1 MPRGLFALLLSI
13 AVPCQAASISGPRM
27 WAAPDNTRVVFDLS
41 APVTYHLFT
50 MTHPHRVVLDIEGG
64 RFVKPPP
71 PSDPADR
78 FLKSI
83 RYAPHGQKLRLVLDL
98 KQRTEVKGF
107 ALAPQ
112 RPYGHRLVVDLLGH
126 EAVAPQVAPLTFEQ
140 LRLRNVVIAIDAG
153 HGGEDPGAIG
163 KRGAREKQVVLA
175 IARELAQRVNDER
188 GMRAV
193 LIRDGDYFLSLRNRI
208 KRARQHKADLFVSI
222 HADAFRD
229 PQASGSSVYVLSRHG
244 ASSEAARWLAE
255 RENAS
260 DLVGGVSLDDKDDLL
275 RKVLLD
281 LSQTAAID
289 ASVNVGGRV
298 LQRLNR
304 LGKIHHQGV
313 QRAGFAVLKSPD
325 IPSVLVETA
334 FITNPL
340 EERKL
345 TDPRHQ
351 GALAAAILDG
361 IRAYFLEAAPPGTL
375 LAMHKDT
382 LSEASA
388 STLRALR

>member
-1 MPRGLFALLLSI
+1 
-13 AVPCQAASISGPRM
+13 M
-27 WAAPDNTRVVFDLS
+27 WASPDNTRVVFDLS
-41 APVTYHLFT
+41 APVNYHLFT

-83 RYAPHGQKLRLVLDL
+83 RNAPHGRKLRLVLDL
-98 KQRTEVKGF
+98 KQRAEVKGF

-112 RPYGHRLVVDLLGH
+112 RPYGHRLVVDLLGR
-126 EAVAPQVAPLTFEQ
+126 EEVAPQVAPLTQEQ
-140 LRLRNVVIAIDAG
+140 QRLRNVVIAIDAG

-163 KRGAREKQVVLA
+163 TQGAREKQVVLA
-175 IARELAQRVNDER
+175 IARKLAQRVNDER

-193 LIRDGDYFLSLRNRI
+193 LIRDGDYFISLRNRI

-304 LGKIHHQGV
+304 LGKIHHQSV

-345 TDPRHQ
+345 TNPRHQ

-375 LAMHKDT
+375 LAMRT
-382 LSEASA
+382 
-388 STLRALR
+388 R

>member
-13 AVPCQAASISGPRM
+13 AVPCHAANISGPRL

-41 APVTYHLFT
+41 APVNYHLFT
-50 MTHPHRVVLDIEGG
+50 LTHPHRVVLDIEGG

-83 RYAPHGQKLRLVLDL
+83 RYAPHGRKLRLVLDL

-126 EAVAPQVAPLTFEQ
+126 EAVAPQVTPLTLEQ
-140 LRLRNVVIAIDAG
+140 LHLRNVVIAIDAG

-175 IARELAQRVNDER
+175 IARKLSHRVNNER

-193 LIRDGDYFLSLRNRI
+193 LIRDGDYFISLRNRI

-229 PQASGSSVYVLSRHG
+229 PQASGSSVYVLSRNG

-313 QRAGFAVLKSPD
+313 
-325 IPSVLVETA
+325 
-334 FITNPL
+334 
-340 EERKL
+340 
-345 TDPRHQ
+345 
-351 GALAAAILDG
+351 
-361 IRAYFLEAAPPGTL
+361 
-375 LAMHKDT
+375 
-382 LSEASA
+382 
-388 STLRALR
+388 

>member
-13 AVPCQAASISGPRM
+13 AVPCHAASISGPRM

-41 APVTYHLFT
+41 APVKYHFFT
-50 MTHPHRVVLDIEGG
+50 LTHPHRVVLDIEGG

-83 RYAPHGQKLRLVLDL
+83 RYAAHGRNLRLVLDL

-112 RPYGHRLVVDLLGH
+112 RPHGHRLVVDLLGH
-126 EAVAPQVAPLTFEQ
+126 EAVAPQAVPLTFEQ

-175 IARELAQRVNDER
+175 IARKLAHRVNAER

-193 LIRDGDYFLSLRNRI
+193 LIRDGDYFISLRNRI

-229 PQASGSSVYVLSRHG
+229 PRASGSSVYVLSRHG

-281 LSQTAAID
+281 LSQTAALD

-298 LQRLNR
+298 LQGLNR

-382 LSEASA
+382 LSDASY
-388 STLRALR
+388 

>member
-13 AVPCQAASISGPRM
+13 AVPCHAASISGPRM

-64 RFVKPPP
+64 LFVKTPP
-71 PSDPADR
+71 PSDPKDR
-78 FLKSI
+78 FLKSL
-83 RYAPHGQKLRLVLDL
+83 RYARHGRKLRLVLDL
-98 KQRTEVKGF
+98 KQRAEIKAF

-112 RPYGHRLVVDLLGH
+112 RPYGHRLVVDLLGR
-126 EAVAPQVAPLTFEQ
+126 EQVAPALLPRERQ
-140 LRLRNVVIAIDAG
+140 RLRDIVIAIDAG

-163 KRGAREKQVVLA
+163 KRGTREKQVVLA
-175 IARELAQRVNDER
+175 IARKLADRVNDER

-193 LIRDGDYFLSLRNRI
+193 LIRDGDYFISLRNRI

-229 PQASGSSVYVLSRHG
+229 PRASGSSVYVLSSHG

-281 LSQTAAID
+281 LSQSAAID

-304 LGKIHHQGV
+304 LGRIHHQGV

-351 GALAAAILDG
+351 EAMAAAILEG
-361 IRAYFLEAAPPGTL
+361 IRAYFREAAPPGTL
-375 LAMHKDT
+375 LAMQKDT
-382 LSEASA
+382 LSDASA
-388 STLRALR
+388 SPSRALR

>member
-1 MPRGLFALLLSI
+1 
-13 AVPCQAASISGPRM
+13 M

-41 APVTYHLFT
+41 APVNYHLFT

-83 RYAPHGQKLRLVLDL
+83 RYAPHGRKLRLVLDL
-98 KQRTEVKGF
+98 KQRAEVKGF

-112 RPYGHRLVVDLLGH
+112 RPYGHRLVVDLLGQ
-126 EAVAPQVAPLTFEQ
+126 EAVAPRGAPLTFEQ

-175 IARELAQRVNDER
+175 IARKLAQRVNAER

-193 LIRDGDYFLSLRNRI
+193 LIRDGDYFISLRNRI

-222 HADAFRD
+222 HADAFHD

-334 FITNPL
+334 FITNSL

-351 GALAAAILDG
+351 EALAAAILDG

-382 LSEASA
+382 LSDASA
-388 STLRALR
+388 SIPRALR